1 MGLAIEQAQQAEEEG
16 EVPVGAI
23 FVENKEVIA
32 SAGNASI
39 QLNDPTGHAEI
50 RVLRQAAKKKKN
62 YRIGGSLY
70 VTLEPCLMCMGSLIH
85 ARVETLIFGAYDQK
99 LGAATSVFD
108 FSSSPD
114 QNHRID
120 FMGGVLEEQCQNLL
134 KDFFKKQRKKVKRNQ
149 Y

>member
-1 MGLAIEQAQQAEEEG
+1 M
-16 EVPVGAI
+16 
-23 FVENKEVIA
+23 
-32 SAGNASI
+32 
-39 QLNDPTGHAEI
+39 
-50 RVLRQAAKKKKN
+50 AKKKKN
-62 YRIGGSLY
+62 YRIGGTLY

-108 FSSSPD
+108 FSNSPD

-120 FMGGVLEEQCQNLL
+120 FMGGVLEKQCQNLL